1 MISASQRRRIL
12 ASKNEAV
19 VKLATELFGS
29 DAPSP
34 RGKVI
39 SQYKQALSLSP
50 DINRGEV
57 VFRRECLNCHRL
69 GNEGYDVGPNLSTV
83 RHRSAADVMANML
96 DPNREVSPN
105 YLEYAVATVDGQ
117 VVTGTIAA
125 ETAASITLRAAE
137 NKEQTILCRDIDTIT
152 NSGKSLMPEGIEQ
165 KMTPQQMAD
174 LLAFVLGSGRLQN
187 PSKVS

>member
-117 VVTGTIAA
+117 VVTNLAA
-125 ETAASITLRAAE
+125 VTLSNTTLAVGVGRDDGVLWAAANARGMQGYAA
-137 NKEQTILCRDIDTIT
+137 
-152 NSGKSLMPEGIEQ
+152 
-165 KMTPQQMAD
+165 
-174 LLAFVLGSGRLQN
+174 GR
-187 PSKVS
+187 